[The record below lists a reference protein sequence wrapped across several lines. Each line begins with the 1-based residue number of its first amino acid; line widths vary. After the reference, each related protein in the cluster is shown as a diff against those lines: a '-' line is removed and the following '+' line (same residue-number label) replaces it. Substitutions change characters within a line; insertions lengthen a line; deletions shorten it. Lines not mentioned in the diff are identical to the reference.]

1 MDSKVKLAWAIART
15 VTCDAFIERHTKAP
29 MLAQTLAGFANA
41 SVSAGEDNKVENV
54 AIELKRKLVSS
65 FLFVFTRLD
74 FAQVQGLCVNC
85 NGPFKSRFVIDKRLA
100 DCSFKFF

>member
-29 MLAQTLAGFANA
+29 MLARTFAGFANA

-54 AIELKRKLVSS
+54 AIELKRKLVIGPRS

-74 FAQVQGLCVNC
+74 FA
-85 NGPFKSRFVIDKRLA
+85 
-100 DCSFKFF
+100 